1 MIIPNI
7 NTRKFILGKP
17 VELPFGR
24 LRFLTVE
31 EYMDMEVEL
40 QLISMNTLHI
50 YYAQK
55 KLLANKL
62 KRKEMIEFE
71 KTKELPLYQLVL
83 YNDYFLHTYLSIFDK
98 LIEFNE
104 GFNLNHLFESEEV
117 FMEVRSIIM
126 MMNFLRE
133 EKVYKNEELQKNHE
147 EGNKVRVNSS
157 NNITLEDIITA
168 VVASTSNTY
177 EDIDNMTV
185 YQLNAL
191 YLRITAIKDYE
202 TSTLFATVSSEA
214 KIEHWTKH
222 IDLFESKD
230 NSSIKLSEFKNKLS
244 EAF

>member
-1 MIIPNI
+1 MTVPNI

-17 VELPFGR
+17 VELPFGNV
-24 LRFLTVE
+24 RFLTVE
-31 EYMDMEVEL
+31 EYMDMEADL
-40 QLISMNTLHI
+40 HLISMNTLHI

-62 KRKEMIEFE
+62 KRKELAEFE
-71 KTKELPLYQLVL
+71 KTKELPLYQLVM
-83 YNDYFLHTYLSIFDK
+83 YTDYFLHTYLSIFDK

-104 GFNLNHLFESEEV
+104 GFSLNYLFESEDR
-117 FMEVRSIIM
+117 FMEIRSVIM
-126 MMNFLRE
+126 MMNFLKE

-147 EGNKVRVNSS
+147 EGHKVRNNTS
-157 NNITLEDIITA
+157 NNITMEDIITS

-177 EDIDNMTV
+177 EDVDKMSV

-191 YLRITAIKDYE
+191 YLRISAIKDYE

-214 KIEHWTKH
+214 KVEHWTKH